1 MQEVK
6 LILMTISKHKN
17 GSISIRRAEMG
28 DRREDKPTKLTKYN
42 TGKVRIT

>member
-6 LILMTISKHKN
+6 LILTSIPKLQN

-28 DRREDKPTKLTKYN
+28 DGRETKPTNLTKHK
-42 TGKVRIT
+42 TGDVRIT